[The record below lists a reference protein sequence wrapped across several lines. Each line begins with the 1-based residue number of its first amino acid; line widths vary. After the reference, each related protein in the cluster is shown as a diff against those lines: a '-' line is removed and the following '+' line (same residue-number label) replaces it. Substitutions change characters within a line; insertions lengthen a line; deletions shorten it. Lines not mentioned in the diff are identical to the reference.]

1 MGVAF
6 SHIFVSFLSLFPLYR
21 ASIELPENQDMVIDD
36 GKGGGAAPHRRTSTS
51 DSCCT
56 RQSKTLPKDVVT
68 DKMYMGQCLLG
79 SCGSVSARVVG
90 NVVQGKIKIHIE
102 EPQAY
107 GRKFSRRSCRH
118 DGASLLVSIE
128 GDIPLHPNETFC
140 QTTSSRT
147 FIKTKAVDCF
157 RHHGDFT
164 AAYLAVRISFFLS
177 FFFKQCFLLRS
188 PWRPMW
194 RKCSRAK
201 LKLQ

>member
-90 NVVQGKIKIHIE
+90 NVMQGKIKIHIE

-147 FIKTKAVDCF
+147 FIKTKAVD
-157 RHHGDFT
+157 
-164 AAYLAVRISFFLS
+164 FFQASRGFYRCLPCCSHFFFS
-177 FFFKQCFLLRS
+177 FFFF
-188 PWRPMW
+188 
-194 RKCSRAK
+194 
-201 LKLQ
+201 